1 MDELLKLLRH
11 NALESPGNLARML
24 NLTEESVKTRIA
36 EYERTGIIR
45 GYQAIVNTDQ
55 LDVSFVRAV
64 IEVKVTPEREG
75 GFNRIAER
83 VSKFSEVE
91 SVYLMS
97 GTYDLLA
104 VVAGRDLKEV
114 AFFVSEKLAT
124 IEGIISTAT
133 HFMLKTYKNNGVIME
148 VEKPHERLKVSP

>member
-11 NALESPGNLARML
+11 NALESPKNLARML
-24 NLTEESVKTRIA
+24 NLPEEAVKAKIA
-36 EYERTGIIR
+36 EYERAGIIR

-55 LDVSFVRAV
+55 LDVHLVRAV

-83 VSKFSEVE
+83 VSKFPEVE
-91 SVYLMS
+91 SVWLMS

-104 VVAGRDLKEV
+104 VVTGRDLKEV

-124 IEGIISTAT
+124 IEGIVSTAT
-133 HFMLKTYKNNGVIME
+133 HFMLKTYKNNGVLME
-148 VEKPHERLKVSP
+148 VEKTHERLKVSP